1 MEWLY
6 LSISI
11 IAEVIATSALKA
23 SDSFSHVVPTAIVI
37 AGYGTAFFFLTL
49 ILNRIPLGVAYAV
62 WSGAGIVLVSIVG
75 AVRFGEI
82 PDTAAMAGIAL
93 IICGVVVINVFSKT
107 VSH

>member
-11 IAEVIATSALKA
+11 VAEVIATSALKA
-23 SDSFSHVVPTAIVI
+23 SDSFSRVVPTAIVI

-82 PDTAAMAGIAL
+82 PDAAAMAGIAL

>member
-23 SDSFSHVVPTAIVI
+23 SDSFSRVVPTAIVI

-82 PDTAAMAGIAL
+82 PDAAAMAGIAL